1 MKKLKRWNR
10 GLAAAAVLIIGVILF
25 QIIDQTRFQSSLSE
39 ISALIQD
46 YEAQSSEALSRGET
60 AGFLEIMEQY
70 WEDPGTV
77 SQAMRYSTTR
87 SSFYE
92 LLDDETVFLPLA
104 CRETLQSCKI
114 RKSGPA
120 VCQAELTLDSTVWLD
135 RYGSY
140 LGCFGAG
147 YAYNESAEDYT
158 QELEAPDSVKN
169 GSQVIRQSSQLHV
182 LLQLSETEGTWKIN
196 YSQMYTASSASEL
209 ADREEVP
216 V

>member
-1 MKKLKRWNR
+1 
-10 GLAAAAVLIIGVILF
+10 
-25 QIIDQTRFQSSLSE
+25 
-39 ISALIQD
+39 
-46 YEAQSSEALSRGET
+46 
-60 AGFLEIMEQY
+60 MEQY

-104 CRETLQSCKI
+104 CRGNPAKLQI
-114 RKSGPA
+114 RKSGPG

-158 QELEAPDSVKN
+158 QELEAPDSVK
-169 GSQVIRQSSQLHV
+169 
-182 LLQLSETEGTWKIN
+182 
-196 YSQMYTASSASEL
+196 TAVRSSASPASSMCFCSCQKQREPGRL
-209 ADREEVP
+209 ITARCTPRLPRRNWQTERRCRYEFQYRPRRGNAGSFHPASKQSHRQTADF
-216 V
+216 